1 MISALATLIV
11 LLLLLLSA
19 YGGFRDGFFFTV
31 YALMRNLFAF
41 LCAMT
46 FCEPLGRLLE
56 KTATR
61 TPPAHEYFML
71 ISFAAIFGGVFA
83 FGRWLKVRYTVP
95 GVLSMEIVDKTVGPV
110 LGLLNGVVVTGTLLI
125 LWSLVPF
132 AKYIPADLGDIQI
145 HSHVLDTGAM
155 MLRFYDHETG
165 VMGGKA
171 VFLLEDEP
179 IKNDENKNGRA
190 DEGESYVDRNKNG
203 RWDRGWLYEYKHYAD
218 ITPSDI
224 GQSPGPAG
232 G

>member
-1 MISALATLIV
+1 MINAIATLIV
-11 LLLLLLSA
+11 LMLLALSA
-19 YGGFRDGFFFTV
+19 YGGFRDGFFFSV

-46 FCEPLGRLLE
+46 FFEPLGRVLE
-56 KTATR
+56 RTATR
-61 TPPAHEYFML
+61 TPPAHEYFLL

-95 GVLSMEIVDKTVGPV
+95 SVLTLELVDKTVGPV

-132 AKYIPADLGDIQI
+132 AKYIPADMGDIRI
-145 HSHVLDTGAM
+145 NARVLDTGSM
-155 MLRFYDHETG
+155 MLGFYDHETRT
-165 VMGGKA
+165 MRGKA
-171 VFLLEDEP
+171 VFLLHDEP

-203 RWDRGWLYEYKHYAD
+203 RWDRGWLWEYKHYAD
-218 ITPSDI
+218 ITSEDV